1 MEMKL
6 TYIRTHRYL
15 TVFILILISTFST
28 FAQAPNVRERVFID
42 VNASDLLVGETL
54 QYSAFCLSNTTN
66 KPSSLSKYL
75 YIELVG
81 EGGVIFQRK
90 HQLEN
95 GKASGEFFVPS
106 STETGRYYLVAYTRW
121 MRNFDD
127 VAQAPLIFINPYQGH
142 TNANTLVTDVEVEF
156 STVSGALI
164 ANAANNVVFKVH
176 EGNKPLSR
184 KGRVISE
191 DGKQIVNITS
201 DANGL
206 GTFEITPETGKTY
219 QLLVENPSGGFK
231 FFDLPT
237 PTVTGVGLNI
247 AHSDNEIEL
256 KPIGSVKS
264 GRLYIEHQG
273 VVILER
279 EVQSTYPIKIKRTE
293 LPQDVLR
300 VSFKDAQGIIK
311 FVAPLFNAK
320 LEQEASP
327 TILESRSP
335 AVMEQRLAQGNYSVS
350 IRKSFSSKQPQ
361 PHSIFSKEGF
371 SLSRNL
377 DYTELQQA
385 SSFLFLENK
394 PLPDRISFLPEYRY
408 QLLEGLLK
416 AKTDSVSVANKNV
429 VLSLTGEGTLNMS
442 VARTDS
448 EGRFL
453 LEYQTMNRGKAT
465 AAHLSLT
472 EFENQYSFELGS
484 NFVEH
489 HRLSFSPVIIDTAQ
503 LEEIRERSII
513 SQLENAYFTPLIDS
527 SEIENNILPTMSSF
541 NAHYEF
547 DDYVRFRTLKEHLVE
562 YIPVAGVREKRGFK
576 RFVVYDLDPQFNF
589 ELEPLVLLDG
599 VSVHAP
605 DLLEFSPYRI
615 KSVDIA
621 NKRYFLGSL
630 IVDGVLSFK
639 TIEGNLGG
647 FKINTNHLAFDLFT
661 PEPKASKWKMNY
673 LNDLRIPDA
682 RIQLLWLPDYRVKQ
696 EGVQQIQ
703 FNTSDVEGDF
713 ELKIEG
719 FTEDG
724 IPVSIVKKFTVKAHA
739 NEKG

>member
-1 MEMKL
+1 MEMTL
-6 TYIRTHRYL
+6 THIKTNRYL
-15 TVFILILISTFST
+15 AIFTLILVTTIGA
-28 FAQAPNVRERVFID
+28 FAQTPNVRERVFID
-42 VNASDLLVGETL
+42 VNAPDLLVGETL

-66 KPSSLSKYL
+66 KLSSLSKYL
-75 YIELVG
+75 YVELIG
-81 EGGVIFQRK
+81 DGGVIFQRK

-106 STETGRYYLVAYTRW
+106 GIETGQYYLVAYTRW

-127 VAQAPLIFINPYQGH
+127 VSHVPLVFINPYQGH
-142 TNANTLVTDVEVEF
+142 TNTDTLATDVNVEF

-164 ANAANNVVFKVH
+164 ANAANNVVFKVDD
-176 EGNKPLSR
+176 GNKPLSR

-206 GTFEITPETGKTY
+206 GAFEVTPEMGKTY
-219 QLLVENPSGGFK
+219 QLLIENPEGGFK

-237 PTVTGVGLNI
+237 STDTGVGLNI
-247 AHSDNEIEL
+247 SHSDDQIEL
-256 KPIGSVKS
+256 KPIGEVKS

-273 VVILER
+273 KVILER
-279 EVQSTYPIKIKRTE
+279 DVQSTYPIRIKRTE

-300 VSFKDAQGIIK
+300 VSFKDSQGAIR
-311 FVAPLFNAK
+311 FVAPLFNTK
-320 LEQEASP
+320 LGQEISP
-327 TILESRSP
+327 TTLEARSP
-335 AVMEQRLAQGNYSVS
+335 AVIEQQLAKGSYSVS
-350 IRKSFSSKQPQ
+350 IRKNFASKLPET
-361 PHSIFSKEGF
+361 HSIFSKEGF
-371 SLSRNL
+371 SLSRSL

-385 SSFLFLENK
+385 SSFLIMEDK
-394 PLPDRISFLPEYRY
+394 SLPDRISFLPEYRY

-416 AKTDSVSVANKNV
+416 AKADSASVANKNV
-429 VLSLTGEGTLNMS
+429 ILSLTGENTLNMS
-442 VARTDS
+442 VARTDN

-453 LEYQTMNRGKAT
+453 LEYQTVNRGKTT
-465 AAHLSLT
+465 AAHLST
-472 EFENQYSFELGS
+472 AEFENEYSFELGD
-484 NFVEH
+484 NFVEQH
-489 HRLSFSPVIIDTAQ
+489 HLSFSPVIIDTAQ

-513 SQLENAYFTPLIDS
+513 SQLENAYFTPIIDS
-527 SEIENNILPTMSSF
+527 SEIENAILPTMSAF

-562 YIPVAGVREKRGFK
+562 YIPVAGVREKRGLK
-576 RFVVYDLDPQFNF
+576 RFVVYNLDPRFNF

-599 VSVHAP
+599 VPVNAP

-661 PEPKASKWKMNY
+661 LELETRQLDMSY
-673 LNDLRIPDA
+673 LNDLRTPDS
-682 RIQLLWLPDYRVKQ
+682 RIQLLWLPDYEVDQ
-696 EGVQQIQ
+696 DGVQQIQ

-713 ELKIEG
+713 ELTIEG
-719 FTEDG
+719 FTEEG
-724 IPVSIVKKFTVKAHA
+724 IPVSIVKKITVKAHA